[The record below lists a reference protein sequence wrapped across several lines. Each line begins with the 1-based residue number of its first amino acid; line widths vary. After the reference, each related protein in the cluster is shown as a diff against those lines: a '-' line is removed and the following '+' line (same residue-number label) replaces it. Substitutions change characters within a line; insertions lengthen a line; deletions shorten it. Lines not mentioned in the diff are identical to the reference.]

1 MQPYSPLQFIK
12 LNSSDKLFDNLPK
25 TLSFWPDRQT
35 YCKVRFHLCKVMI
48 VPCSLKTILGS
59 TISLCSWDNLFCKFG
74 LQLLGD
80 LFDNFPSECQGLS
93 PPDQIGKLIV
103 SQVSVSVVRFS
114 HQLLPSFGL
123 GFCVIKT
130 WFSVNGS
137 KKIINSTYNI
147 WVPTLVY
154 LSRALTSLRPNDFAR
169 NLVESFNS
177 CNLKLLIADKRLKSW
192 GLLRTGLYIS
202 IDVLPS

>member
-1 MQPYSPLQFIK
+1 MTVWSLNLYLVLWKIFWKAKYYYCSRCDCLKYNFMQPYSPLQFIK
-12 LNSSDKLFDNLPK
+12 LISSDTLFDNLPK

-74 LQLLGD
+74 LQILGD

-103 SQVSVSVVRFS
+103 SQVSVSVVSFS

-123 GFCVIKT
+123 DFCVSKT
-130 WFSVNGS
+130 
-137 KKIINSTYNI
+137 
-147 WVPTLVY
+147 
-154 LSRALTSLRPNDFAR
+154 
-169 NLVESFNS
+169 
-177 CNLKLLIADKRLKSW
+177 
-192 GLLRTGLYIS
+192 
-202 IDVLPS
+202 